1 MIEIRLVLAEAG
13 TVQINQANG
22 KDAEAGQTYSHQRA
36 HGIWLQQDA
45 ACRNNSVER
54 NKRAFCLALNRA
66 VGGKSKSGAMTITS
80 IIAINNKL
88 TTLAQRFIVTT
99 RDNSMFRHMLII
111 KYREAGQP
119 WHACIALASL

>member
-1 MIEIRLVLAEAG
+1 MEKMLKPGKPIRTRELTEFGPSRTLPAG
-13 TVQINQANG
+13 TIALNAIRG
-22 KDAEAGQTYSHQRA
+22 
-36 HGIWLQQDA
+36 
-45 ACRNNSVER
+45 
-54 NKRAFCLALNRA
+54 AFCLALNRA

-119 WHACIALASL
+119 WHACIALASP